1 MFDRFGEFDTSE
13 ELNRAAVAQMDQG
26 DFEAIRLLAEE
37 NGLEEYAEDFV
48 EGYSEMLCNELEA
61 ALGKLEIE
69 KKHLGLEKEL
79 LMLEEELEKACMDD
93 LKIAVGVRRK
103 GKKLAVY
110 LARII
115 DQGFREAVAPS
126 DEILKELHDVPQQY
140 RGQMKTGMPDKA
152 ARTAIMKAYYG
163 GEENEG
169 F

>member
-1 MFDRFGEFDTSE
+1 MFDRFGEFDSSE
-13 ELNRAAVAQMDQG
+13 ELNRAAAAQVEQG

-37 NGLEEYAEDFV
+37 NGLGECAEDFV
-48 EGYSEMLCNELEA
+48 EGYPLCNELEA
-61 ALGKLEIE
+61 ALGKLEVE

-93 LKIAVGVRRK
+93 LKIAVGVRKK

-110 LARII
+110 LARVI

-126 DEILKELHDVPQQY
+126 DEILKELHAVPQQY

-163 GEENEG
+163 GGTDEG
-169 F
+169 I

>member
-37 NGLEEYAEDFV
+37 NGLGEYAEDFID
-48 EGYSEMLCNELEA
+48 GYSEMLCNELEA
-61 ALGKLEIE
+61 ALGKLEVE

-93 LKIAVGVRRK
+93 LTIAIGVRRK
-103 GKKLAVY
+103 GKKLAIY

-115 DQGFREAVAPS
+115 DQGFREAVTPNS
-126 DEILKELHDVPQQY
+126 EILNALQAVPQQY
-140 RGQMKTGMPDKA
+140 RNQIKTGMPDKA
-152 ARTAIMKAYYG
+152 ARTEIMKTYYEG
-163 GEENEG
+163 GANEG
-169 F
+169 V